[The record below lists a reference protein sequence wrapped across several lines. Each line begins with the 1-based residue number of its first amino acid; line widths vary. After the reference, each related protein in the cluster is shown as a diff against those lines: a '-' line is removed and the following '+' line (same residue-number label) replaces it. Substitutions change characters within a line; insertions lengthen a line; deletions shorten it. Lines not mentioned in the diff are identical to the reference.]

1 MRTFKMIFASFLL
14 LIAVQGFCAKKE
26 ITISK
31 DNGQIT
37 WKGKKLTGE
46 HVGKVEIAKGN
57 LKFEMGELRGGTI
70 NVDMRPLNNSDI
82 TDKEYN
88 AKLVNHLKSED
99 FFSTEKFPTATF
111 EITSVMPAKG
121 ARYDVKG
128 KLTIKGIT
136 KPAALKVNRSEDKD
150 SFKYQGDLVF
160 DRTEY
165 DIKFKSK
172 KFFESIGDKVI
183 YDEVSLNIEF
193 NVAKKLLKN

>member
-1 MRTFKMIFASFLL
+1 MRMFKTIFASFLL
-14 LIAVQGFCAKKE
+14 LIAAQGFCAKKE
-26 ITISK
+26 ITINK
-31 DNGQIT
+31 ENGQIT
-37 WKGKKLTGE
+37 WKGKKFTGE

-70 NVDMRPLNNSDI
+70 NVDMRSLNNSDI

-121 ARYDVKG
+121 ATYDVKG
-128 KLTIKGIT
+128 NLTIKGIT
-136 KPAALKVNRSEDKD
+136 KPASLKVNRSEEKD

-160 DRTEY
+160 DRTDY
-165 DIKFKSK
+165 NIKFKSK